1 MAKGTAAAS
10 HMAGG
15 PGGAIFCTSRVEDM
29 WDIAE
34 CPTQVHFFF
43 QNERCDRPKICL
55 IIF

>member
-43 QNERCDRPKICL
+43 KMNAVIAPKYV
-55 IIF
+55 